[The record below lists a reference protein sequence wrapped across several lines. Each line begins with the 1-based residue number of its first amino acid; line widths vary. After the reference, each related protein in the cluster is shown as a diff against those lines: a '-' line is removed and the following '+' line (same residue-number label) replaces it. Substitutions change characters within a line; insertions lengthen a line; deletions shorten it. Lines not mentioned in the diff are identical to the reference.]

1 MHQQVGVAIY
11 LRKLHLTAVDEFILT
26 WKIMNKSSESRNG
39 QRIYVGIIATGTLLL
54 LGLFLWPLTVG
65 QFRTTAVFKLKY
77 QPDSGVEKTTLNS
90 WIVEAL
96 RVQTDRS
103 AIADILSQMD
113 SVLTSS
119 VLNSLDPETIR
130 EAIQIQGRPGAI
142 ANSVEYRLSMMGEGT
157 DDEVEFIN
165 LVIARINNQLDFQL
179 TRNNSANVVQALTDD
194 FAEFHE
200 NRMLQL
206 SGQLSEVVDQLST
219 AQNDIRIASSDLQT
233 LLGGVRQKVNF
244 TRPTAQELQSL
255 EQEKASLLA
264 KPEYNEFHP
273 EVAAIRMK
281 IEALSPSNTE
291 VTKDFSKAP
300 TGNAVFSEPEGDTK
314 FVPNKFF
321 STRSKTKL
329 EPSQEGGNTAFAASV
344 SQIIDA
350 IEMIDL
356 TTSRRTLAGVQDSI
370 EQENAIDVMVK
381 RLNERAVSE
390 LEYQSPVSL
399 ADLELAKRS
408 SPVGGAPTTTQ
419 FLCLFLL
426 AGGFG
431 SIVASNYDP
440 SIRKRPF
447 RSVDQLQRTL
457 NVPVVGVLRNASTV
471 THRPFNKLFA
481 SRAIQFCE
489 WTLLALAILLI
500 IAALANSELAIAFIE
515 NPFHGI
521 TETIWLITPTK

>member
-1 MHQQVGVAIY
+1 
-11 LRKLHLTAVDEFILT
+11 
-26 WKIMNKSSESRNG
+26 
-39 QRIYVGIIATGTLLL
+39 
-54 LGLFLWPLTVG
+54 
-65 QFRTTAVFKLKY
+65 
-77 QPDSGVEKTTLNS
+77 
-90 WIVEAL
+90 
-96 RVQTDRS
+96 
-103 AIADILSQMD
+103 
-113 SVLTSS
+113 
-119 VLNSLDPETIR
+119 
-130 EAIQIQGRPGAI
+130 
-142 ANSVEYRLSMMGEGT
+142 
-157 DDEVEFIN
+157 
-165 LVIARINNQLDFQL
+165 
-179 TRNNSANVVQALTDD
+179 
-194 FAEFHE
+194 
-200 NRMLQL
+200 
-206 SGQLSEVVDQLST
+206 
-219 AQNDIRIASSDLQT
+219 
-233 LLGGVRQKVNF
+233 
-244 TRPTAQELQSL
+244 
-255 EQEKASLLA
+255 
-264 KPEYNEFHP
+264 
-273 EVAAIRMK
+273 
-281 IEALSPSNTE
+281 
-291 VTKDFSKAP
+291 
-300 TGNAVFSEPEGDTK
+300 
-314 FVPNKFF
+314 VPNKFF
-321 STRSKTKL
+321 NTRSKAKL
-329 EPSQEGGNTAFAASV
+329 EPSQEGGNTEFAASV

-381 RLNERAVSE
+381 RLNERAVNE